1 MGIILR
7 IIKLIDL
14 TKHKDNLQKKEQK
27 KEKVLV
33 KNQMLETKEAKYK
46 RITYKLKSKHKRI
59 SSAINNTSTFSCK
72 QPRTGSLMQML
83 ISITEVIITSK
94 QF

>member
-1 MGIILR
+1 MDIILR

-33 KNQMLETKEAKYK
+33 KN
-46 RITYKLKSKHKRI
+46 
-59 SSAINNTSTFSCK
+59 
-72 QPRTGSLMQML
+72 
-83 ISITEVIITSK
+83 
-94 QF
+94 